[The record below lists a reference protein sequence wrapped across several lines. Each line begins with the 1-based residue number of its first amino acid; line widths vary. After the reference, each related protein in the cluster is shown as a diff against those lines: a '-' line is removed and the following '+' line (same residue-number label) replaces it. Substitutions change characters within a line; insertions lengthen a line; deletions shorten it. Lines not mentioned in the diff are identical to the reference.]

1 MKNNLP
7 SEKDRYLE
15 ERHIYSHDWNWKDLY
30 FEFKKEMLAD
40 MASLKDDMTKV
51 SNEVLSSIKEIS
63 LSASSVKE
71 ELSKVSDEV
80 KSFKEEASSSYEEVK
95 KLISIQVEA
104 REEAL
109 LLDEFVSKKV
119 EQFKGFVDVFASLE
133 DKTINIYNADVQ
145 AIIEEMASLVGKDI
159 KEGVADSLQK
169 NDVIRKFKNISG
181 VSQKLE
187 EQLDETT
194 KGLKELL
201 LHCQKGSDDIY
212 TSELILLKLMS
223 VLRFL
228 DRLSDKDR
236 ERIINSDFV
245 VHEDVAK
252 RIESFLKHND
262 SSQTACV
269 EASKPLVAGIGVNEN
284 KIKVIESDISKIDQ
298 RLFSLENTVEKKFDE
313 IISLLS
319 KDAEKKPAPSK
330 NKTTRKP
337 TVAKKE
343 KAVKKVTTKKEA
355 GELARE
361 LMNKMFPSSE
371 LDEGG

>member
-1 MKNNLP
+1 MDNYARKTHT
-7 SEKDRYLE
+7 YTT
-15 ERHIYSHDWNWKDLY
+15 DWVDLY
-30 FEFKKEMLAD
+30 EEFKKEMLAD

-51 SNEVLSSIKEIS
+51 SNEALSSIKEIS
-63 LSASSVKE
+63 LSASSVKD

-80 KSFKEEASSSYEEVK
+80 KSFKKEASSSHEEVK
-95 KLISIQVEA
+95 KLISIQAEA

-109 LLDEFVSKKV
+109 LADEFVSKKV

-133 DKTINIYNADVQ
+133 GKTINIYNADAQV
-145 AIIEEMASLVGKDI
+145 IIDEMANLVGKDI

-181 VSQKLE
+181 VSQKVE

-201 LHCQKGSDDIY
+201 LHCQKGNDDIY

-252 RIESFLKHND
+252 RIESFLKNNN
-262 SSQTACV
+262 SSQTAYI
-269 EASKPLVAGIGVNEN
+269 EESKPLVVGTEANDI
-284 KIKVIESDISKIDQ
+284 KIKAIESDISKIDK
-298 RLFSLENTVEKKFDE
+298 RLSSLENTVEKKFDE

-319 KDAEKKPAPSK
+319 KDTEKKESPVRKSTTKKQSVSAIEK
-330 NKTTRKP
+330 KKT
-337 TVAKKE
+337 AKKS
-343 KAVKKVTTKKEA
+343 TTKKEA
-355 GELARE
+355 GEVARE
-361 LMNKMFPSSE
+361 IMNKMFPSSE
-371 LDEGG
+371 PDEKEGQK